1 MGAFVDQSKPV
12 VLKMLSI
19 DFSLFLLLIS
29 VQYCIVN
36 IMTLLGIVLIFLFF
50 ILNLFLNKKHLQK
63 ILVFHVFN
71 SNFRPNM
78 KNTFF

>member
-19 DFSLFLLLIS
+19 DVSLFLLLIS

-36 IMTLLGIVLIFLFF
+36 IMILLGIVLIFLF
-50 ILNLFLNKKHLQK
+50 
-63 ILVFHVFN
+63 
-71 SNFRPNM
+71 
-78 KNTFF
+78 